1 MNRFWITIIACTVL
15 MSGYARAASAPAT
28 TQSSA
33 AVTSDHCFLLHL
45 PGIGG
50 KRSIDRALVLGLQRG
65 GIDADIDIYD
75 WTGGPDKEGLPALAN
90 DQHHREEADKIAKLI
105 VEQAQKHPDI

>member
-1 MNRFWITIIACTVL
+1 MRFLFLCIIASLL
-15 MSGYARAASAPAT
+15 MPAVARAASAPAT

-33 AVTSDHCFLLHL
+33 ALTTDHCFLLHL

-65 GIDADIDIYD
+65 GIDADVDIYD

-105 VEQAQKHPDI
+105 VDQAQKHPEI